1 MDLRVCR
8 PVPDKYKISSPFGMR
23 IHPIS
28 KIKSFHGGI
37 DFACPTGTEVLS
49 VKEGKI
55 IRAGWQDANE
65 HEKGFGIRVIQ
76 SIHCNNN
83 EEYYI
88 YYGHLSD
95 ISCYEG
101 QFIGE
106 KGIIGSSGSSGS
118 STGPHLHLEA
128 RLVDTSQRVEPTFL
142 ECEKIGK
149 NDRARRKKV

>member
-1 MDLRVCR
+1 MELNVCR
-8 PVPDKYKISSPFGMR
+8 PVPARFRISSPFGIR
-23 IHPIS
+23 IHPIT
-28 KIKSFHGGI
+28 KIKSFHGGV
-37 DFACPTGTEVLS
+37 DFACPIGTEVIS

-55 IRAGWQDANE
+55 VRAGWQDEKA
-65 HEKGFGIRVIQ
+65 HEKGFGLRVIE

-106 KGIIGSSGSSGS
+106 KGIIGLSGSSGT

-128 RLVDTSQRVEPTFL
+128 RLVDTAQRMEPTFIQ
-142 ECEKIGK
+142 CEKRGK
-149 NDRARRKKV
+149 NDRTRRKKV